1 MLRFPVM
8 VAAGGINSAGRTS
21 QRHAYR
27 RMIWDQLD
35 AGNRCGTEAALAQLM
50 GVEDAQTLL
59 AHTLVREIEPEWFDH
74 RAVPWHRPGA
84 GKEPVRLQPRGNDGW
99 HCTGGRDHPVG

>member
-27 RMIWDQLD
+27 RMIWISSMQ
-35 AGNRCGTEAALAQLM
+35 AIA
-50 GVEDAQTLL
+50 
-59 AHTLVREIEPEWFDH
+59 P
-74 RAVPWHRPGA
+74 VPKPHWR
-84 GKEPVRLQPRGNDGW
+84 N
-99 HCTGGRDHPVG
+99 